1 MKSGPPSSGARNDR
15 APERLDFVAGATAL
29 DLITADGVALS
40 ALAYGPPDAPVAV
53 VFGHGFT
60 GSQRNRRVVELVSA
74 LAEREFAV
82 YTADFRGH
90 GASAGRST
98 YGEREVYDL
107 EAVVAVAR
115 PRHAR
120 VVTVG
125 ASMGAFV
132 ALRHVGL
139 GGTVDAV
146 VAISS
151 PAFATIPRMPRA
163 RMLGRLVRSDRG
175 RRLLARHGTRVD
187 PFAPVSVPPI
197 ELASA
202 IAAPVAIIHGGRD
215 RYVPLSDAKALH
227 ERLRS
232 PRRLV
237 VLPDFGH
244 GEAGFGPDFAGV
256 LERLILELLGAAPPA
271 TADRHTPS
279 GRPSPSPDA
288 RRSR

>member
-1 MKSGPPSSGARNDR
+1 MKSGPPSSGSAADPASDGHDLAAR
-15 APERLDFVAGATAL
+15 PIAL
-29 DLITADGVALS
+29 DLTTADGVALS
-40 ALAYGPPDAPVAV
+40 ALGYGPPEAPVAI

-60 GSQRNRRVVELVSA
+60 GSQRNRRVVELVNA
-74 LAEREFAV
+74 LVDRGFAV

-98 YGEREVYDL
+98 FGEREVYDL

-115 PRHAR
+115 PRHPR

-139 GGTVDAV
+139 GGSVDAV

-151 PAFATIPRMPRA
+151 PAFATIPKLPRA
-163 RMLGRLVRSDRG
+163 RVLARLVRSARG

-187 PFAPVSVPPI
+187 AFAPVSMPPI

-202 IAAPVAIIHGGRD
+202 IVAPVAIVHGGRD
-215 RYVPLSDAKALH
+215 RYVPLSDATALH

-244 GEAGFGPDFAGV
+244 GEAGFGPDFAAV
-256 LERLILELLGAAPPA
+256 LERLILELLGVALPA
-271 TADRHTPS
+271 TADRHMPN
-279 GRPSPSPDA
+279 GPPSPSPDA

>member
-1 MKSGPPSSGARNDR
+1 MEPGREVSDAETGSPASSPVIGAG
-15 APERLDFVAGATAL
+15 VTAL
-29 DLITADGVALS
+29 RLITTDGVALS
-40 ALAYGPPDAPVAV
+40 ALAYGPGQASVAI

-60 GSQRNRRVVELVSA
+60 GSQRDRRVVDLVRA
-74 LAEREFAV
+74 LATRGFAV

-90 GASAGRST
+90 GASAGSST
-98 YGEREVYDL
+98 FGEREVHDL

-115 PRHAR
+115 PRHER

-139 GGTVDAV
+139 GGKVDAV

-151 PAFATIPRMPRA
+151 PAFSTIPKMPRA

-175 RRLLARHGTRVD
+175 RRLLARRGTRVG
-187 PFAPVSVPPI
+187 PFEPVSVAPI
-197 ELASA
+197 ELAPA
-202 IAAPVAIIHGGRD
+202 IAAPVAIVHGGRD

-244 GEAGFGPDFAGV
+244 GEAGFGPDFADV
-256 LERLILELLGAAPPA
+256 LERLILELLGAA
-271 TADRHTPS
+271 S
-279 GRPSPSPDA
+279 GASPSVTEG
-288 RRSR
+288 

>member
-1 MKSGPPSSGARNDR
+1 MEWGSPSSGAGADL
-15 APERLDFVAGATAL
+15 APDGHAAAGGTVL
-29 DLITADGVALS
+29 DLTTSDGVALS
-40 ALAYGPPDAPVAV
+40 ALAYGHAGAPVAI

-74 LAEREFAV
+74 LVDRGFAV

-98 YGEREVYDL
+98 FGEREVYDL

-115 PRHAR
+115 PHHAR

-139 GGTVDAV
+139 GGSVDAV

-151 PAFATIPRMPRA
+151 PAFATIPKMPRA
-163 RMLGRLVRSDRG
+163 QMLGRLVRSDRG
-175 RRLLARHGTRVD
+175 RRLLARYGTRVD

-197 ELASA
+197 ELASG
-202 IAAPVAIIHGGRD
+202 IDAPVAIIHGGRD
-215 RYVPLSDAKALH
+215 RYVPLSDATALH
-227 ERLRS
+227 DRLRS

-244 GEAGFGPDFAGV
+244 GEAGFGPDFADV
-256 LERLILELLGAAPPA
+256 LERLIVELLGAAPGA
-271 TADRHTPS
+271 TADRHAPS
-279 GRPSPSPDA
+279 GPGLPSPDA
-288 RRSR
+288 RRTR